1 MMVLMLIVLLILII
15 QDIKSHTISLYS
27 LVALTACAVLLD
39 LFWLESAFVGLAVL
53 TTICIY
59 AHFGLEK
66 PILECI
72 GNGDILLLALICAM
86 TPFEY
91 VSGVVFLS
99 GILGSFWYLFSKNQ
113 HIPLGAGIA
122 SAYAAVALFV

>member
-1 MMVLMLIVLLILII
+1 MLLVLFILII
-15 QDIKSHTISLYS
+15 QDIRSHTISLYS
-27 LVALTACAVLLD
+27 LAALTACGIFLN
-39 LFWLESAFVGLAVL
+39 LFSLESAFVGLAVL
-53 TTICIY
+53 ITICIY
-59 AHFGLEK
+59 AHFGLKK

-72 GNGDILLLALICAM
+72 GNGDILLLGLICAM

-99 GILGSFWYLFSKNQ
+99 GVFGSFWYLFSKNQ